1 MSTFEP
7 PTGLNDNSTIVYI
20 DQSFDIVIVS
30 HKYKFIYVAI
40 PKTATHAIR
49 FALRR
54 HLGSDD
60 WEQVDLFHQSRLPYK
75 EFQDITHGHITSSEA
90 KRVLSEE
97 VWDSYFK
104 FTFVRNP
111 FDRFISYAFFRH
123 RSSEIFANNKLGIMK
138 LLFKNPSLG
147 DDILFK
153 PQWNFVTNEFGENIV
168 DFIGRFESLQSD
180 FDAVCQKVGLPQI
193 KLELHNSSEHN
204 NYEHY
209 LDEELIGLIS
219 SYYKEDLECFDYHL

>member
-1 MSTFEP
+1 MSTFGP
-7 PTGLNDNSTIVYI
+7 PTGLSDNSTIVYI
-20 DQSFDIVIVS
+20 DQSFYIVIVS

-49 FALRR
+49 FALRK
-54 HLGSDD
+54 HLGPDD
-60 WEQVDLFHQSRLPYK
+60 WEQVELYHQSRLPFSGF
-75 EFQDITHGHITSSEA
+75 EHVNHGHITSSEA

-123 RSSEIFANNKLGIMK
+123 QSSEIFAKNKLGVMK
-138 LLFKNPSLG
+138 LLFKKPSLA

-153 PQWNFVTNEFGENIV
+153 PQWNFVTNELGDNIV
-168 DFIGRFESLQSD
+168 DFIGRFENLQTD

-193 KLELHNSSEHN
+193 KLDLHNSSEHK
-204 NYEHY
+204 NYKHY

-219 SYYKEDLECFDYHL
+219 DYYKEDLECFDYHL